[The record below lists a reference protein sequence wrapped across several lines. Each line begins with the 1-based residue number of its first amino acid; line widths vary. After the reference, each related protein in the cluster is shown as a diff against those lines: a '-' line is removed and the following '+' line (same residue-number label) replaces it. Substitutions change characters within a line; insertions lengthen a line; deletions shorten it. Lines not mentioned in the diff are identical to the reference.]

1 MKQKG
6 KGQQLNKNAGFSLLE
21 LLIAVT
27 ILAIITIPMLHMF
40 VTSARINGKSRI
52 TLRATVLAQDI
63 VEGLKAYHVEEIQE
77 QFDTKH
83 LDMLNSTI
91 TCKECR
97 YDDDGSNV
105 YYFYLKNVK
114 LENTTFD
121 AKIKLDASAYI
132 DGTSEADKHDIH
144 PNTSETVRL
153 ASADRNASF
162 LYKRDLDIS
171 ILADKLMDGCE
182 RIFTLCFTDDTASG
196 KRIAALKCEY
206 KDNGTTLVPHAYSDF
221 ITIGEFDNNNF
232 YFLYYPLYGAKDDT
246 IEIDCTS
253 TAITEEHPLNIYLVK
268 QRDIMLSDT
277 QLTNKENL
285 YKITVTIKGD
295 GISSGYFSI
304 CTNLETNLAD
314 ENMVI
319 DQAPNLRSAGFPVY
333 NLAGIGSKN
342 YGEQSSKD
350 LITEFIYDI
359 EVEIYEPGAYEDD
372 FGSNSHRLVSLDG
385 TKNY

>member
-6 KGQQLNKNAGFSLLE
+6 KVQQLNKNAGFSLLE

-63 VEGLKAYHVEEIQE
+63 VEGLKAYHIEEIQD

-83 LDMLNSTI
+83 LDMLNSSI
-91 TCKECR
+91 TCEECR

-114 LENTTFD
+114 LENNTFD

-132 DGTSEADKHDIH
+132 DGTAEADKHDIH

-162 LYKRDLDIS
+162 VYKKHLDDA
-171 ILADKLMDGCE
+171 ILADKLIAGCE
-182 RIFTLCFTDDTASG
+182 RIFTLYFTDDTTSG
-196 KRIAALKCEY
+196 KRSVALKCEY
-206 KDNGTTLVPHAYSDF
+206 KDNGTILVPHAYSDF

-268 QRDIMLSDT
+268 QRDFMLNDM
-277 QLTNKENL
+277 QLENKEGN
-285 YKITVTIKGD
+285 YKIKVKVSGD
-295 GISSGYFSI
+295 GTSSSYFSM

-314 ENMVI
+314 ENIVL
-319 DQAPNLRSAGFPVY
+319 DQAPNLRSVSFPIY
-333 NLAGIGSKN
+333 DLAGIRSKN
-342 YGEQSSKD
+342 YGEQESKE

-359 EVEIYEPGAYEDD
+359 EVEIYESGAYEDD

>member
-63 VEGLKAYHVEEIQE
+63 VEALKAYHIEEIQD

-83 LDMLNSTI
+83 LDMLNSSI
-91 TCKECR
+91 TCEECR
-97 YDDDGSNV
+97 YDDDGANV

-114 LENTTFD
+114 LENNTFD

-162 LYKRDLDIS
+162 LYKKALDDAVLDDKS
-171 ILADKLMDGCE
+171 IADCE
-182 RIFTLCFTDDTASG
+182 RIFTLYFMDDTTSG

-206 KDNGTTLVPHAYSDF
+206 KANGTILGPHTYSDF

-232 YFLYYPLYGAKDDT
+232 YFLYYPLYGAMDDT
-246 IEIDCTS
+246 IEINCTS

-268 QRDIMLSDT
+268 QRDFMLNNM
-277 QLTNKENL
+277 QLENKEGN
-285 YKITVTIKGD
+285 YKIKVKVSGD
-295 GISSGYFSI
+295 GTSSSYFSM

-314 ENMVI
+314 ENIVL
-319 DQAPNLRSAGFPVY
+319 DQAPNLRSVSFPIY
-333 NLAGIGSKN
+333 DLAGIRSKN
-342 YGEQSSKD
+342 YGEQESKD
-350 LITEFIYDI
+350 SITEFIYDI
-359 EVEIYEPGAYEDD
+359 EVEIYESGAYEDD